1 MFGVTRQCHGS
12 IAVLR
17 QTVAAEVSISAT
29 LQATATCVWQHEGMM
44 QICFRKGSC
53 GVEPEW
59 PLTPLSTRSLSSC
72 DDRTLHPRPHHHQDP
87 VFYFFFAQKS
97 WWVTEMFFVHL
108 FFCFLKCSLASFAP
122 LLGGGL
128 AGRITTD
135 SRWWFLP
142 VVGRCVRVYLEAA
155 LNTEI
160 LSFTLKGSLGNESAT
175 RTQPKALLMIN
186 LTPRFWPRPLLSGER
201 SSRAKMDRKR
211 LVFLVCLASG
221 ERQNGRP
228 LVAFCETKKM
238 IYLFS

>member
-1 MFGVTRQCHGS
+1 MTELS
-12 IAVLR
+12 ILVLIIIR
-17 QTVAAEVSISAT
+17 IQSSTSSSHRNPDE
-29 LQATATCVWQHEGMM
+29 LQK
-44 QICFRKGSC
+44 CF
-53 GVEPEW
+53 
-59 PLTPLSTRSLSSC
+59 L
-72 DDRTLHPRPHHHQDP
+72 
-87 VFYFFFAQKS
+87 FIF
-97 WWVTEMFFVHL
+97 

-160 LSFTLKGSLGNESAT
+160 LLSFTLKGSLGNESAT